1 MQFAMFSK
9 HLDMLGLSVADVAQ
23 DMKSIGLDGVDLTVR
38 PGGRVEPEN
47 VEKQLP
53 EVCAQFAQYGLEVS
67 LLTTAIDS
75 IHSPYA
81 EAIFDTAAE
90 CGIPA
95 IKLGYWYLRNPKEFW
110 SVYDYARVQ
119 LAGIAELAGNYGVS
133 ANIHI
138 HSGPFLSAMA
148 PVVYM
153 LLDEVCNPSSIGAYI
168 DTGHMLIEGGYDG
181 WRQGMIMLAP
191 YTNLVALKGYSWAA
205 VEEDGKTKVT
215 RKMLGFSESMQ
226 DWKQIFTLLKD
237 FGYDG
242 TVSLH
247 SEYGE
252 LDRAGLV
259 KQTKSDLQ
267 VIKDTLAEIAAEK

>member
-9 HLDMLGLSVADVAQ
+9 HLDMLGLSMDEVAR

-38 PGGRVEPEN
+38 PGGRIEPQDVES
-47 VEKQLP
+47 KLP
-53 EVCAQFAQYGLEVS
+53 EACAQFAQHGLEVS

-75 IHSPYA
+75 IHSPNA
-81 EAIFDTAAE
+81 EAIFDAAAE

-95 IKLGYWYLRNPKEFW
+95 IKLGYWTLRNPREFW
-110 SVYDYARVQ
+110 SVFDYARVQ
-119 LAGIAELAGNYGVS
+119 LAGIAEMAGTYGVS
-133 ANIHI
+133 ANVHI
-138 HSGPFLSAMA
+138 HSGPYLSAMA

-153 LLDEVCNPSSIGAYI
+153 LLDEICAPSTVGAYM

-181 WRQGMIMLAP
+181 WRQGMVMLAP
-191 YTNLVALKGYSWAA
+191 YLNLVALKGYSWAA
-205 VEEDGKTKVT
+205 VEEDGETKVA
-215 RKMLGFSESMQ
+215 RKMLGFSEAMQ
-226 DWKQIFTLLKD
+226 DWKQIFTMLRD

-252 LDRAGLV
+252 LDREQLV
-259 KQTKSDLQ
+259 AQTRSDLQ
-267 VIKDTLAEIAAEK
+267 VIKETLAEIAAEK